1 MSDKLNEKFEEFAT
15 EQKVIVENAAD
26 PMPTVTATVIPG
38 TGSEPSQVS
47 DAQTSNGG
55 GKDPMPTVGAEK
67 SYGQSAPADL
77 GGTSTTPN
85 GDDVDGADNPGAKAA
100 APVGDKA
107 AQGDGSAQTSNIN
120 DAGDQGTQPTVGADA
135 AYGTSSGSQV
145 TYPIK
150 PSYEDLDVS
159 DDVNALLEGTEL
171 SKEFAE
177 KAKTIFEAA
186 VVSKLNEELDR
197 MHEDYAKALET
208 EIETV
213 KTELAEKVDD
223 YLSYAVTQWMDKNS
237 LQVEAGIKAELGESV
252 LTGLKKVF
260 VENYI
265 ELPDEKVDLVDDL
278 QSQLNKMESKLNES
292 IEENVGLSKK
302 VGGYIKNG
310 IVTEIAEGLSLSQK
324 EKLISLAEAVEFVD
338 EETFRTK
345 VSTLRESYFSTK
357 PEATETVTEDVQVEG
372 QSDNPSMSA
381 YVDAI
386 ARWKGK

>member
-1 MSDKLNEKFEEFAT
+1 MSEEIT
-15 EQKVIVENAAD
+15 KTLDESS
-26 PMPTVTATVIPG
+26 VTAGAKPAEPQPKLG
-38 TGSEPSQVS
+38 ADGSSL
-47 DAQTSNGG
+47 GG
-55 GKDPMPTVGAEK
+55 I
-67 SYGQSAPADL
+67 QDL
-77 GGTSTTPN
+77 GGPTPFNSKPDDDSNKMKTIAGGNAQAPTTKPS
-85 GDDVDGADNPGAKAA
+85 DA
-100 APVGDKA
+100 
-107 AQGDGSAQTSNIN
+107 SAQKAEFS
-120 DAGDQGTQPTVGADA
+120 DKGDVKAGHEPEGEVIAENPAEEESVIEVDLSADVA
-135 AYGTSSGSQV
+135 ALT
-145 TYPIK
+145 
-150 PSYEDLDVS
+150 
-159 DDVNALLEGTEL
+159 EGENL
-171 SKEFAE
+171 SEEFKE

-197 MHEDYAKALET
+197 MHEDYAKALDT

-324 EKLISLAEAVEFVD
+324 EKLVSLAEAVEFEN
-338 EETFRTK
+338 EEAFKSK

-357 PEATETVTEDVQVEG
+357 PEKTAVSEDVQVENAPEAG
-372 QSDNPSMSA
+372 SA
-381 YVDAI
+381 MDAYSQAI
-386 ARWKGK
+386 ARWAK

>member
-1 MSDKLNEKFEEFAT
+1 MSEENT
-15 EQKVIVENAAD
+15 KTLDESS
-26 PMPTVTATVIPG
+26 VTAGAKPAEPQPKLG
-38 TGSEPSQVS
+38 ADGSSL
-47 DAQTSNGG
+47 GG
-55 GKDPMPTVGAEK
+55 I
-67 SYGQSAPADL
+67 QDL
-77 GGTSTTPN
+77 GGPTPFNSKPEGDSNKLKTIAGGNAQAPTTKPS
-85 GDDVDGADNPGAKAA
+85 DA
-100 APVGDKA
+100 
-107 AQGDGSAQTSNIN
+107 SAQKAEFS
-120 DAGDQGTQPTVGADA
+120 DKGDVKAGHEPEGDVIAENPAETESVIEVDLSADVA
-135 AYGTSSGSQV
+135 ALT
-145 TYPIK
+145 
-150 PSYEDLDVS
+150 
-159 DDVNALLEGTEL
+159 EGENL
-171 SKEFAE
+171 SEEFKE

-186 VVSKLNEELDR
+186 VVSKLNEELER
-197 MHEDYAKALET
+197 MHEDYAKALDK

-278 QSQLNKMESKLNES
+278 QAQLNKMESKLNES

-324 EKLISLAEAVEFVD
+324 EKLVSLAEAVEFEN
-338 EETFRTK
+338 EESFKEK

-357 PEATETVTEDVQVEG
+357 PEKTTVSEDVQVENAPEAG
-372 QSDNPSMSA
+372 SA
-381 YVDAI
+381 MDAYSQAI
-386 ARWKGK
+386 ARWAK

>member
-1 MSDKLNEKFEEFAT
+1 MSEEQT
-15 EQKVIVENAAD
+15 KTLDESS
-26 PMPTVTATVIPG
+26 VTAGAKPAEPQG
-38 TGSEPSQVS
+38 KLGPDGSSLAGIQ
-47 DAQTSNGG
+47 
-55 GKDPMPTVGAEK
+55 
-67 SYGQSAPADL
+67 DL
-77 GGTSTTPN
+77 GGPTPFN
-85 GDDVDGADNPGAKAA
+85 SKPTDDSNKYKTIAGGNAQ
-100 APVGDKA
+100 APKTKPSDA
-107 AQGDGSAQTSNIN
+107 SAQKAEFS
-120 DAGDQGTQPTVGADA
+120 DKGDVKAGHEPEGEVIAENPAEEESVIEVDLSADVA
-135 AYGTSSGSQV
+135 ALT
-145 TYPIK
+145 
-150 PSYEDLDVS
+150 
-159 DDVNALLEGTEL
+159 EGENL
-171 SKEFAE
+171 SEEFKE

-324 EKLISLAEAVEFVD
+324 EKLVSLAEAVEFEN
-338 EETFRTK
+338 EEAFKEK

-357 PEATETVTEDVQVEG
+357 PEKTTVSEDVQVENAPEAG
-372 QSDNPSMSA
+372 SA
-381 YVDAI
+381 MDAYSQAI
-386 ARWKGK
+386 ARWAK

>member
-1 MSDKLNEKFEEFAT
+1 MSEEIT
-15 EQKVIVENAAD
+15 KTLDESS
-26 PMPTVTATVIPG
+26 VTAGAKPAEPQG
-38 TGSEPSQVS
+38 KLGPDGSSLAGIQ
-47 DAQTSNGG
+47 
-55 GKDPMPTVGAEK
+55 
-67 SYGQSAPADL
+67 DL
-77 GGTSTTPN
+77 GGPTPFNSKPTDDTNKYKTIAGGNAQSPTTKPS
-85 GDDVDGADNPGAKAA
+85 DA
-100 APVGDKA
+100 
-107 AQGDGSAQTSNIN
+107 SAQKAEFS
-120 DAGDQGTQPTVGADA
+120 DKGDVKAGHEPEGEVIAENPAEEESVIEVDLSADVA
-135 AYGTSSGSQV
+135 ALT
-145 TYPIK
+145 
-150 PSYEDLDVS
+150 
-159 DDVNALLEGTEL
+159 EGENL
-171 SKEFAE
+171 SEEFKE

-197 MHEDYAKALET
+197 MHEDYAKALDK

-278 QSQLNKMESKLNES
+278 QGQLNTMESKLNES

-324 EKLISLAEAVEFVD
+324 EKLVSLAEAVEFENED
-338 EETFRTK
+338 AFKAK

-357 PEATETVTEDVQVEG
+357 PEKTEVSEDVQVENAPEAG
-372 QSDNPSMSA
+372 SA
-381 YVDAI
+381 MDAYSQAI
-386 ARWKGK
+386 ARWAK